1 MDTVDAIVIGAGV
14 TGLAAAR
21 ELALAGR
28 EVVVTEAA
36 ETFGT
41 GISSRHSEVIHAGI
55 YYRQDSLKARLCLE
69 GRDLL
74 YAYCAQR
81 NIPHRRLGKL
91 IVAVEEH
98 EAPRLA
104 ELARR
109 AEANG
114 VNDLKWLSGPEAR
127 ALEPELNCA
136 MGLLSPS
143 TGIIDSHAL
152 MQSLV
157 ADIEAAGGVL
167 AYGSPVTA
175 IHATGDRYVVSLEGS
190 PEPCVATRLLVNAA
204 GLEAV
209 TVLAM
214 IDGYPRDKIPPMYYC
229 KGNYFTIGGKSPF
242 SRLIYPLPVPGGLG
256 VHVTLDL
263 AGRARLGPDT
273 EWVDNPE
280 YSVSEDRAQDFK
292 NAVARYF
299 PGIRD
304 RSLSPAY
311 AGVRPK
317 LSPKGAPDSDFVFDV
332 HQGPGQSRAIS
343 LLGIESPGVTATLAI
358 GKAAAALAD
367 A

>member
-28 EVVVTEAA
+28 EVVVAEAA

-55 YYRQDSLKARLCLE
+55 YYRKDSLKAKLCLE

-91 IVAVEEH
+91 IVAVEDH
-98 EAPRLA
+98 EEPRLA

-114 VNDLKWLSGPEAR
+114 VKDIKWLSGPEAR

-136 MGLLSPS
+136 IGLLSPS

-157 ADIEAAGGVL
+157 ADIEAAGSL
-167 AYGSPVTA
+167 LTFRSRVTA
-175 IHATGDRYVVSLEGS
+175 IHATNDRYVVSLEGS
-190 PEPCVATRLLVNAA
+190 PEPCVETPLLVNAA
-204 GLEAV
+204 GLEAAN
-209 TVLAM
+209 VLAL
-214 IDGYPRDKIPPMYYC
+214 IEGYPRERIPPMHYC
-229 KGNYFTIGGKSPF
+229 KGNYFTIEGKSPF

-273 EWVDNPE
+273 EWIGTPE
-280 YSVSEDRAQDFK
+280 YSVSEDRAPDFK

-317 LSPKGAPDSDFVFDV
+317 LSPKGTPDGDFVFDV
-332 HQGPGQSRAIS
+332 HRGPGQARAIS
-343 LLGIESPGVTATLAI
+343 LLGIESPGLTSALAI
-358 GKAAAALAD
+358 GQEVAALAD